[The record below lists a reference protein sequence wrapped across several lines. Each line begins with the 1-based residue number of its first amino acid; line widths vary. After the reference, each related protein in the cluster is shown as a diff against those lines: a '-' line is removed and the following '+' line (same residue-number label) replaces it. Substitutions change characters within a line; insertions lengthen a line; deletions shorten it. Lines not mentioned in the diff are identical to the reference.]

1 MSRSIRRPE
10 GGISPLPNEQK
21 RTVYVV
27 QHDPRKR
34 DWRVVIEGSNRVVAR
49 DRLKD
54 GAIRQAV
61 AAAKARPLGQVRIK
75 ARDGH
80 IQQER
85 TYPRSSDPGRTAG

>member
-1 MSRSIRRPE
+1 VPK
-10 GGISPLPNEQK
+10 EQK

-49 DRLKD
+49 DRVKD
-54 GAIRQAV
+54 GAIREAV

-75 ARDGH
+75 GRDGH

-85 TYPRSSDPGRTAG
+85 TYPRSSDPGRAAG